1 MRFFS
6 QKVTSQVTLFEENL
20 QKDTIL
26 SEHETNSYQKENYPP
41 PSKTK
46 NTKKQPNS
54 KQTKK
59 NALGMI
65 RFKCIRHVRE
75 GAGHSYFKAEDYS

>member
-41 PSKTK
+41 PLQNKKHKKTTQLK
-46 NTKKQPNS
+46 TDKK
-54 KQTKK
+54 
-59 NALGMI
+59 
-65 RFKCIRHVRE
+65 KCIRNDKV
-75 GAGHSYFKAEDYS
+75 